1 MKDSFKNH
9 INKSPEYKDGLKRF
23 GSVANFDNWINSIRV
38 LLIVSVEAIGNFMG
52 FENKKEIS
60 VTISNFL
67 KWAIIKNGISGA

>member
-23 GSVANFDNWINSIRV
+23 GGMVNLDNWINSIRV
-38 LLIVSVEAIGNFMG
+38 FLIVCVEAINNFIG

-60 VTISNFL
+60 STISNFL
-67 KWAIIKNGISGA
+67 KWAIIK